1 MVLKLLNMGSK
12 ADAGTIVDHMEAQF
26 RTDNIWTIFETRLK
40 AITTDGANV
49 SFLIS
54 LRLIVAKRLPI

>member
-1 MVLKLLNMGSK
+1 MGSK
-12 ADAGTIVDHMEAQF
+12 ANAETIVDHMEAQF

-54 LRLIVAKRLPI
+54 LRFILAKRL